1 MIGANEVGP
10 VKHYSSHMNQMNLT
24 MLSYVK
30 IKTGDGAPT
39 SQIKLRNK
47 FPVPSKCL
55 LKAITRL
62 VITVEAK
69 YRLIMSSSCN
79 MKLRCYI
86 LHFYSI
92 YAKRLN

>member
-10 VKHYSSHMNQMNLT
+10 VKHYSSHMSQMNLT

-30 IKTGDGAPT
+30 LKTSNGAPT

-47 FPVPSKCL
+47 FPIPSKSL
-55 LKAITRL
+55 LKAITWL

-69 YRLIMSSSCN
+69 YRLIVSSCCN
-79 MKLRCYI
+79 MKLRYYI
-86 LHFYSI
+86 SAFLFMQ
-92 YAKRLN
+92 KD